1 MFNLLLH
8 LSLGVK
14 RERQAISMVC
24 LLVFGSSVA
33 CLMRSCVL
41 YIDLLYD
48 ISSNQNIN
56 CIFWWEY
63 C

>member
-1 MFNLLLH
+1 MFNPLLH

-14 RERQAISMVC
+14 RERQAIC

-48 ISSNQNIN
+48 ISTDQNIN